1 MPWCK
6 RTEPQTLRFP
16 ASVSYPQA
24 SNNENKNV
32 KSARLMKARRPP
44 LDKSPDE
51 IDREL
56 ETVARWMDTVF
67 EIPGLG
73 WRFGLDALLGL
84 IPGLGDT
91 ATALVSLYILGTAS
105 RYGVPK
111 ITLARMGLNIAIDW
125 LLGSLPIVGDL
136 FDVWWKSNVRN
147 VELLRKRATLTRASE
162 ARRASAG
169 DWLFVGLIMMLLLGI
184 LAFSLF
190 VAWSIVAFGVDL
202 IRGK

>member
-1 MPWCK
+1 
-6 RTEPQTLRFP
+6 
-16 ASVSYPQA
+16 
-24 SNNENKNV
+24 
-32 KSARLMKARRPP
+32 MKARRPP

-169 DWLFVGLIMMLLLGI
+169 DWLFVGLIMILLLGI